1 MIKIQI
7 TENFF
12 ACPKSVIIG
21 NSGEIGSRKI
31 YFDYFC
37 STGGAGE
44 DYTGLGAVAGAASG
58 RGHQPQGGQVLSEGG
73 LWPAGDQFVLQ
84 VSAEGIKNGT
94 ERGLTLSVFYRIW
107 SLSQGIY
114 SITS

>member
-31 YFDYFC
+31 YFDSPAVSGANVYICRFLMPDGVTVYETIVQDNIC
-37 STGGAGE
+37 KVPAIVLYEIGKGYMQWVARDSTGQLIAKSN
-44 DYTGLGAVAGAASG
+44 LI
-58 RGHQPQGGQVLSEGG
+58 
-73 LWPAGDQFVLQ
+73 
-84 VSAEGIKNGT
+84 SAFDFFSKCD
-94 ERGLTLSVFYRIW
+94 L
-107 SLSQGIY
+107 
-114 SITS
+114 